1 MNNLYETIM
10 QDYKILVLYVL
21 KNIEII
27 DIKKIIWEKIFD
39 PEIEELMN
47 QEWYDINEIWQDI
60 DEIIEFDLCDLEIQY
75 SD

>member
-1 MNNLYETIM
+1 MNNLYEAIM

-27 DIKKIIWEKIFD
+27 DIRKIIWEKIFD

-60 DEIIEFDLCDLEIQY
+60 DEIIEFDLNDLEIQY

>member
-27 DIKKIIWEKIFD
+27 DIRKIIWEKIFD
-39 PEIEELMN
+39 PEIE
-47 QEWYDINEIWQDI
+47 
-60 DEIIEFDLCDLEIQY
+60 
-75 SD
+75 

>member
-1 MNNLYETIM
+1 MNKLYEAMI

-27 DIKKIIWEKIFD
+27 DIRKTIWEKIFD
-39 PEIEELMN
+39 PETEELMK
-47 QEWYDINEIWQDI
+47 QEWFEIDEIWQDI
-60 DEIIEFDLCDLEIQY
+60 DEIIGFDLNDLEIQY

>member
-1 MNNLYETIM
+1 MNNLYEAMI

-27 DIKKIIWEKIFD
+27 DIRKVIWEKIFD
-39 PEIEELMN
+39 PETEELMN
-47 QEWYDINEIWQDI
+47 QEWFDIDEIWQDI
-60 DEIIEFDLCDLEIQY
+60 DEIIEFDLNDLEIQY

>member
-1 MNNLYETIM
+1 MNNLYEAMI

-27 DIKKIIWEKIFD
+27 DIRKVIWEKIFD
-39 PEIEELMN
+39 PETEELMN
-47 QEWYDINEIWQDI
+47 QEWFDINEIWQDI
-60 DEIIEFDLCDLEIQY
+60 DEIIEFDLNDLEIQY